1 MNLYKS
7 SYDYYDSSNGKK
19 KFLEWIFIIF
29 FVLFYPMLVSM
40 YPLLPPLVGLVGVAI
55 IYNLEK
61 DVLKTL
67 YGMVYL
73 INLDLNLGLPFM
85 LSIFSIL
92 IIKTFVYPNAKLV
105 IRCKSCLLVF
115 LIFLVDVFYY
125 TNLFIYDF
133 VFDTQTI
140 IANSILWFYILI
152 DIAVG
157 MVL

>member
-1 MNLYKS
+1 MGLYDS
-7 SYDYYDSSNGKK
+7 GYNYYDSNRKK
-19 KFLEWIFIIF
+19 KFLEWVYTIS

-40 YPLLPPLVGLVGVAI
+40 YPLLPPLVGLVGIVI
-55 IYNLEK
+55 IFNLEK
-61 DVLKTL
+61 DVVKTL
-67 YGMVYL
+67 YAMVYL

-92 IIKTFVYPNAKLV
+92 IINTFVYPNAKLV

-115 LIFLVDVFYY
+115 LVFLIDIFYY

-133 VFDTQTI
+133 VFNSETI
-140 IANSILWFYILI
+140 IANSMLWFYILI
-152 DIAVG
+152 DITVG